1 MPNLLRSP
9 LPHTLLPLPNNTP
22 VCKHHGSDLP
32 QTPLCMSS
40 AFTAR
45 SILRFDQAKK
55 VSSTGKRSGCCWY
68 QKMLVQCLHSGSL
81 EGGFYPFRFQQ
92 SMFFK
97 KCGDT
102 YTRLRSRE
110 QSNLF
115 CQCLLTISLVACV
128 AVEAHREAPSSE
140 TAVALAATLTF
151 DERAIHLGN
160 CKNGRMQ

>member
-1 MPNLLRSP
+1 MPDLLRSP

-22 VCKHHGSDLP
+22 VCKHRGSDLP
-32 QTPLCMSS
+32 QTPLGMSS

-55 VSSTGKRSGCCWY
+55 VGSTGKRSGCCWY

-81 EGGFYPFRFQQ
+81 ESGFYPFRFQQ
-92 SMFFK
+92 SMFFFK
-97 KCGDT
+97 VVYQQKGGDA
-102 YTRLRSRE
+102 YTGIYKRLRSRE

-128 AVEAHREAPSSE
+128 TVEAHREAP
-140 TAVALAATLTF
+140 
-151 DERAIHLGN
+151 
-160 CKNGRMQ
+160 